1 MNFNKGFTL
10 LEIIVS
16 LIIFGVISVVIISK
30 NSAQGVEDVVD
41 TSVLKDALRQT
52 IMRAM
57 SDISTANWNI
67 VVSSKTILVKKGTT
81 TISTYTL
88 QKYSGSFSI
97 SFNQLG
103 QPYGFN
109 QAGRPQAGPVLPYS
123 IAIDPETGFI
133 P

>member
-1 MNFNKGFTL
+1 MKFNKGFTL

-16 LIIFGVISVVIISK
+16 LIILGVIAVAIVPK
-30 NSAQGVEDVVD
+30 NTDQGVEDVVD
-41 TSVLKDALRQT
+41 ASVLKDALRQT

-57 SDISTANWNI
+57 SDISTANWNV
-67 VVSSKTILVKKGTT
+67 VVSSKTILVKKDTT
-81 TISTYTL
+81 TISTYAL

-103 QPYGFN
+103 QPYEFN
-109 QAGRPQAGPVLPYS
+109 QSGQPQTGPVLPYS

>member
-57 SDISTANWNI
+57 SDISTAKWNI
-67 VVSSKTILVKKGTT
+67 VVSNKTILVKKDTT

-88 QKYSGSFSI
+88 QKYSGSFSM

-103 QPYGFN
+103 QP
-109 QAGRPQAGPVLPYS
+109 QSTLALPYS
-123 IAIDPETGFI
+123 ISIDPETGFI

>member
-1 MNFNKGFTL
+1 MKLNKGFTL

-16 LIIFGVISVVIISK
+16 LVVLGVISAAVISK
-30 NSAQGVEDVVD
+30 NSDQGVKDVVD
-41 TSVLKDALRQT
+41 ASVIKDALRQT

-57 SDISTANWNI
+57 SDISTANWNV
-67 VVSSKTILVKKGTT
+67 VVSNKSILVKKDTT

-88 QKYSGSFSI
+88 QKYSRSFLI

-103 QPYGFN
+103 QP
-109 QAGRPQAGPVLPYS
+109 QSKPELPYS
-123 IAIDPETGFI
+123 ISIDPETGFI